1 MRGGACK
8 TYFLSKKNSESKEN
22 GESVAANHRRQGK
35 SMGRIDMLVA
45 SMTLEEKIGQLNMV
59 AASRVVTGPGELQ
72 DLHEGIRTGRIGN
85 LLNLWGVDETRVV
98 QRLAVEESRLGIPLL
113 MGLDVIHGHHTIFP
127 VPLAEACQFAPDLWE
142 KTARAAAEEAAKDGV
157 ALTFAPMLDVARDPR
172 WGRIIESPGE
182 DPWVASQM
190 AAAKTRGF
198 QGSDLAA
205 RNSLAATAKHLCA
218 YGAVTAGREYAS
230 ADVSER
236 ALHEVYL
243 PPFVAAVAAG
253 TAAIMPAFIDV
264 AGAPMTANAKLL
276 QGWLRGVV
284 GFDGVLIS
292 DYNAIAELLN
302 HGVAADLVEAAA
314 LALKASVDID
324 MTSGAYVQCLPEA
337 LKRGL
342 VTMAAIDASVRRVLK
357 LKERLG
363 LFDDPY
369 KRGSRAADIA
379 RAAERRELAR
389 ETGRQAIV
397 LMSNRAE
404 ILPLS
409 ARIGRIAVIGPLAA
423 ASGEMLGSW
432 ASAGKPEDVVS
443 ILEGL
448 KAALPQCQIVHADGV
463 DIDGRRTDGIP
474 AAIDLCASAE
484 TVVLCLGESAA
495 MSGEAASLVDL
506 GLPGRQR
513 ALAEAVLD
521 LGKPVVVTLSSGRPL
536 TLPWL
541 FERADAVLAT
551 WFLGHEA
558 GHAVADVLTGK
569 FNPTGRLPV
578 SWPRHVG
585 QVPIFYNQL
594 PSGRPFAPGVHYS
607 STYLDAPPTPQ
618 FPFGHGLSYS
628 RFALL
633 DLRCEPTRVEAGG
646 TIEVSLAAHNESQ
659 VDGEATLFLFVH
671 DPVASVSRPLLEL
684 KGVQKVHLKA
694 GERKDVRWRLPVE
707 DLSFIGQSLDR
718 VLEPGRFEIHVGQSA
733 DVANL
738 LSAVIELTS

>member
-1 MRGGACK
+1 
-8 TYFLSKKNSESKEN
+8 
-22 GESVAANHRRQGK
+22 
-35 SMGRIDMLVA
+35 MGRIDALLQKMA
-45 SMTLEEKIGQLNMV
+45 LEEKIGQLNMV
-59 AASRVVTGPGELQ
+59 AASRVVTGPGELH

-85 LLNLWGVDETRVV
+85 LLNLWGVDETRAV
-98 QRLAVEESRLGIPLL
+98 QRLAVEESRLGVPLL

-142 KTARAAAEEAAKDGV
+142 ETARVAAEEAAEDGV
-157 ALTFAPMLDVARDPR
+157 VLTFAPMLDVARDPR

-198 QGSDLAA
+198 QGRDLAA
-205 RNSLAATAKHLCA
+205 RDSLAATAKHLCA

-243 PPFVAAVAAG
+243 PPFAAAVAAG
-253 TAAIMPAFIDV
+253 IAAIMPAFIDV

-276 QGWLRGVV
+276 HGWLRGVV
-284 GFDGVLIS
+284 AFDGVVIS
-292 DYNAIAELLN
+292 DYNAVAELLN

-314 LALKASVDID
+314 LALNAGVDID
-324 MTSGAYVQCLPEA
+324 MTSGAYVGRLPEA

-369 KRGSRAADIA
+369 RRGSSAPPEA
-379 RAAERRELAR
+379 RRTSERRDLAR
-389 ETGRQAIV
+389 DAARRAIV
-397 LMSNRAE
+397 LLSNRTG

-409 ARIGRIAVIGPLAA
+409 PKIKRLAVVGPLAEA
-423 ASGEMLGSW
+423 PAEMLGSW

-448 KAALPQCQIVHADGV
+448 KAALPQCQIDHAAGV
-463 DIDGRRTDGIP
+463 DIDGQETGGM
-474 AAIDLCASAE
+474 AASIDLCSGAE
-484 TVVLCLGESAA
+484 AVVLCLGESAA
-495 MSGEAASLVDL
+495 MSGEAASRVDIA
-506 GLPGRQR
+506 LPGRQR
-513 ALAEAVLD
+513 ALAEAILE

-585 QVPIFYNQL
+585 QVPIFYNEL

-607 STYLDAPPTPQ
+607 SAYLDAPPTPQ
-618 FPFGHGLSYS
+618 FTFGHGLSYS
-628 RFALL
+628 RFALVE
-633 DLRCEPTRVEAGG
+633 LRCEPTRVKAGE
-646 TIEVSLAAHNESQ
+646 TIEVSLAVRNESQ
-659 VDGEATLFLFVH
+659 VDGEATLFLFAR
-671 DPVASVSRPLLEL
+671 DPVASVARPLLEL

-694 GERKDVRWRLPVE
+694 GERKDVRWRLRTE
-707 DLSFIGQSLDR
+707 DLSFIGQGLDR

-733 DVANL
+733 DPASL
-738 LSAVIELTS
+738 LSATIELAS

>member
-1 MRGGACK
+1 
-8 TYFLSKKNSESKEN
+8 
-22 GESVAANHRRQGK
+22 
-35 SMGRIDMLVA
+35 MGRIDTLLA
-45 SMTLEEKIGQLNMV
+45 AMTLEEKIGQLNMV
-59 AASRVVTGPGELQ
+59 AASRVVTGPGELR
-72 DLHEGIRTGRIGN
+72 DLQEGIRTGRIGN
-85 LLNLWGVDETRVV
+85 LLNLWGADETRAV

-127 VPLAEACQFAPDLWE
+127 VSLAEACQFEPDLWE
-142 KTARAAAEEAAKDGV
+142 KTARAAAEEATEDGV
-157 ALTFAPMLDVARDPR
+157 ALTFAPMVDVARDPR

-182 DPWVASQM
+182 DAWVAARM

-198 QGSDLAA
+198 QGNDLAA
-205 RNSLAATAKHLCA
+205 RDSLAATAKHLCA
-218 YGAVTAGREYAS
+218 YGAITAGREYAS

-236 ALHEVYL
+236 MLHEIYL
-243 PPFVAAVAAG
+243 PPFAAAVAAG
-253 TAAIMPAFIDV
+253 VAAIMPAFIDI
-264 AGAPMTANAKLL
+264 AGAPMTANGKLL

-284 GFDGVLIS
+284 GFNGVLIG
-292 DYNAIAELLN
+292 DYNAVAELLN

-314 LALKASVDID
+314 LALNAGVDID

-342 VTMAAIDASVRRVLK
+342 VTMAAIDASVRRVVE

-369 KRGSRAADIA
+369 RRGSSTSQAA
-379 RAAERRELAR
+379 RSTERRELAR
-389 ETGRQAIV
+389 EAGRRGIV
-397 LMSNRAE
+397 LMSNRTGA
-404 ILPLS
+404 LPLS
-409 ARIGRIAVIGPLAA
+409 PEIRRIAVVGPLAA

-432 ASAGKPEDVVS
+432 ASAGRPEDAVS

-448 KAALPQCQIVHADGV
+448 KAALPHCRIDYAAGV
-463 DIDGRRTDGIP
+463 EITGENTEG
-474 AAIDLCASAE
+474 AAAAVKLCAEAE
-484 TVVLCLGESAA
+484 IIVLCLGESAA
-495 MSGEAASLVDL
+495 MSGEAASRVDL

-513 ALAEAVLD
+513 SLAEAILD

-558 GHAVADVLTGK
+558 GHAIADVLIGK

-585 QVPIFYNQL
+585 QVPIFYNEL
-594 PSGRPFAPGVHYS
+594 PSGRPYAPGVHYS

-618 FPFGHGLSYS
+618 FSFGHGLSYS
-628 RFALL
+628 RFELT
-633 DLRCEPTRVEAGG
+633 DLRCEPTRVKADDSL
-646 TIEVSLAAHNESQ
+646 EVSLAVHNESL
-659 VDGEATLFLFVH
+659 VDGEATLFLFVR
-671 DPVASVSRPLLEL
+671 DPVASVARPLLEL
-684 KGVQKVHLKA
+684 KGMQKTILAA
-694 GERKDVRWRLPVE
+694 GERRTVTWRLPVE
-707 DLSFIGQSLDR
+707 DLSFVGQNLER

-733 DVANL
+733 DPSGL
-738 LSAVIELTS
+738 LSCAIELMK